1 MRALSTLLGAV
12 LGKRGATSLVLVV
25 SLLLGVSAVAGAAVL
40 RDRAGAENG
49 AAAAALA
56 ASCGTDEFEG
66 TTYDDAR
73 WDVLRPAN
81 GGPTVAGG
89 KLSLELRN
97 GDLIN
102 GTATAENVLLQ
113 DAPTGGWRATTEFNI
128 GQINAQGEQ
137 AGIVL
142 WKSEGPPNENMA
154 FGKIMFI
161 QTQDANTRVMESI
174 WTDGGGLAVPIND
187 SRTPVPSLPADA
199 DVQLRLTSDGTFL
212 TPEFSIDDGATWTQ
226 AGKTVRYDGALR
238 VGLVAVQG
246 ASGNGGLVPF
256 ERFALDCGPA
266 VSVAAS
272 TASGTAPLAVDLTG
286 TVGAGGENLA
296 WDFGDGETAT
306 GGTTQTHTFDEP
318 GVYRVTLAATANG
331 VVTRGSTVVTVAPAD
346 PPCPAFDDEF
356 GGNELDARW
365 TLQRPRLTGVRVD
378 GGMVKLRGYGGDMH
392 GTNASARNLLLRN
405 APAEGP
411 WTATT
416 KIDVSAAAQN
426 DQAGFVLW
434 RGEGTGANNFA
445 KIVFNHRG
453 AGGYW
458 VERQNNVNSV
468 TQPGGGNPGQQAT
481 VPAAVWLRVSSDG
494 AANPNL
500 TAEYSTDGTTWT
512 VVKPAGGADTI
523 QIGGSGPL
531 RLGLGRWGDGWSRE
545 IGFDF
550 LRVESEL
557 CDEEPPPPC
566 PAPAAP
572 EAGFTRIW
580 DGQTQDGWTQTTSGS
595 FDIVNDGAEGC
606 RLLSQ
611 GGLGLLWYNEQQ
623 YDEFALRLQW
633 KTQDDT
639 DNSGVFVR
647 FPDPGTNPNPPI
659 SQGHEVQIR
668 EGVAGDGENQKT
680 GSIYNFDR
688 EDARNA
694 RPAGEWNDYEIRYE
708 DDTYTITLNGT
719 VVNTW
724 ENNSNQAQNPGYI
737 GLQNHGVNDAVS
749 FRNIRIQSLTDVEP
763 TDNLF
768 TTIGITRSETR
779 DNSQIFGNPTP
790 YSLPAEEMPPSRT
803 VGPADDDAL
812 DEIPLR
818 MPDTSGTQPNLAAF
832 RGQTLEL
839 RTEDQKQFSKIHF
852 FGTTT
857 DGGPAG
863 GDFVLRFSDGTTQ
876 SIQVRFRDWCDP
888 EDTAAHH
895 VAIGPMTKRY
905 RPNGGEDGA
914 ACAIYHVPAD
924 VTAGKTLQSVTLP
937 PNTTPAGTNTQAY
950 LMALTLEEASGA
962 FETPDL
968 SGQLQFPDDQTAPAS
983 TIALDPAQPGGQDGW
998 HTTAPE
1004 VTITGVDEAGGSG
1017 VETIQYRIN
1026 GGTAVDY
1033 EGPFEIEDEG
1043 VLNLEYRSID
1053 GAGNAEG
1060 FKSVQVK
1067 VDATAPTATVRLA
1080 PSAPTAPGGWFDRAV
1095 EVTVTTRDGSGSG
1108 VAATEYRLGDG
1119 AWLPYTAA
1127 VTVAQD
1133 GVHDLQVRARD
1144 VAGNAAT
1151 AQSQPLRVDANAPT
1165 TAAAITTAAAAA
1177 GGVYRGPVSIGLT
1190 AVDGAGSGVA
1200 ATEYRLDGGA
1210 WTRYT
1215 ARIGVSAL
1223 GGHLVEFRS
1232 RDNAGNVENAKDL
1245 VFTIAA
1251 PQGAK
1256 EPAGRRRP
1264 GARPRSVR
1272 GHRGRQPAPQPRD
1285 ARAPRRAGARGLRR
1299 RQSRHAAADR
1309 DAQGRA
1315 PARARQPHG
1324 ARHQVGP
1331 LLRRVAV
1338 LRLDQAGQ
1346 QGGQEAAPGARL
1358 VHGDPAAA
1366 DVRHRRSRE
1375 RHAAGHAARE
1385 DGAPLIGPGQ
1395 NA

>member
-12 LGKRGATSLVLVV
+12 LGKRGATALVFVA
-25 SLLLGVSAVAGAAVL
+25 SLLLGASAVAGAAVI
-40 RDRAGAENG
+40 RDRAGEESG

-66 TTYDDAR
+66 TTLDDAR
-73 WDVLRPAN
+73 WDVLRPAG
-81 GGPTVAGG
+81 GGPTVSGG
-89 KLSLELRN
+89 KLNLELRN

-102 GTATAENVLLQ
+102 GTASAENVVLQ

-142 WKSEGPPNENMA
+142 WKSEGPPNENMS

-174 WTDGGGLAVPIND
+174 WTDAGGLAVPIND

-226 AGKTVRYDGALR
+226 AGKTVRYEGALR

-256 ERFALDCGPA
+256 ERFALECGPS

-272 TASGTAPLAVDLTG
+272 PTSGTAPLEVDFTG

-318 GVYRVTLAATANG
+318 GVYRVSLAATTNG
-331 VVTRGSTVVTVAPAD
+331 VVTRGSTVVNVAPAD

-356 GGNELDARW
+356 SGNELDARW
-365 TLQRPRLTGVRVD
+365 TLQRPRLTGIRVD

-416 KIDVSAAAQN
+416 KIDVSASGQN

-434 RGEGTGANNFA
+434 RGEGPGANNFA

-468 TQPGGGNPGQQAT
+468 TQPGGGNPGQQPT
-481 VPAAVWLRVSSDG
+481 VPAEVWIRVSSDG

-512 VVKPAGGADTI
+512 VVKGTGAADSI
-523 QIGGSGPL
+523 QIGGTGPL
-531 RLGLGRWGDGWSRE
+531 RIGLGRWGDGWNRE

-550 LRVESEL
+550 LRVTSAL

-566 PAPAAP
+566 PAPEAP

-580 DGQTQDGWTQTTSGS
+580 DGQTQDGWTQAGPGG
-595 FDIVNDGAEGC
+595 FDIVNDGAAGC
-606 RLLSQ
+606 RLLSR
-611 GGLGLLWYNEQQ
+611 GGLGLLWYDEQQ
-623 YDEFALRLQW
+623 YDEFVLRLQW
-633 KTQDDT
+633 MTPDNE

-647 FPDPGTNPNPPI
+647 FPNPGTDPGPPI

-668 EGVAGDGENQKT
+668 EGVVGEPQKT

-724 ENNSNQAQNPGYI
+724 ENTSNQAQSPGYI
-737 GLQNHGVNDAVS
+737 GLQNHGADDAVS

-763 TDNLF
+763 SDNLF

-790 YSLPAEEMPPSRT
+790 YSLPAEEMPPSRS
-803 VGPADDDAL
+803 VGPADDDAV
-812 DEIPLR
+812 DNVPVR
-818 MPDTSGTQPNLAAF
+818 MPDTSGTLPNLAAF
-832 RGQTLEL
+832 RGQVLEL
-839 RTEDQKQFSKIHF
+839 RPEDQKVFSKIHF

-857 DGGPAG
+857 DGGPSG
-863 GDFVLRFSDGTTQ
+863 GDFVLGFSDGTTQ
-876 SIQVRFRDWCDP
+876 SIQVRFRDWCAP
-888 EDTAAHH
+888 EDTAEHH
-895 VAIGPMTKRY
+895 SAIGPLTKRY

-924 VTAGKTLQSVTLP
+924 VTAGKTLRTVTLP
-937 PNTTPAGTNTQAY
+937 PNTTPAGTNTQSY
-950 LMALTLEEASGA
+950 LMALTLEEPSGA

-968 SGQLQFPDDQTAPAS
+968 SGQLEFPDDQTAPTS
-983 TIALDPAQPGGQDGW
+983 TVALNPATPGGSDGW
-998 HTTAPE
+998 YTDPVQ
-1004 VTITGVDEAGGSG
+1004 VTLNGTDEAGGSG
-1017 VETIQYRIN
+1017 VDRIQYRVN

-1033 EGPFEIEDEG
+1033 DGPFALAQEG

-1067 VDATAPTATVRLA
+1067 VDATAPATAIRLV
-1080 PSAPTAPGGWFDRAV
+1080 PSEPTAPGDWYDRTV
-1095 EVTVTTRDGSGSG
+1095 EVTLTARDGTGSG
-1108 VAATEYRLGDG
+1108 VATTEYRLGNG
-1119 AWLPYTAA
+1119 AWLPYTSAI
-1127 VTVAQD
+1127 TVAQD
-1133 GVHDLQVRARD
+1133 GVHDLQVRSSD
-1144 VAGNAAT
+1144 VAGNDSDV
-1151 AQSQPLRVDANAPT
+1151 QSRPLKVDANAPS
-1165 TAAAITTAAAAA
+1165 TAAAITTAAAAS
-1177 GGVYRGPVSIGLT
+1177 GGVYRGPVSIALT
-1190 AVDGAGSGVA
+1190 AADGSGSGVA
-1200 ATEYRLDGGA
+1200 STEYRLDGGA
-1210 WTRYT
+1210 WTRYSG
-1215 ARIGVSAL
+1215 RIGVSAL
-1223 GGHLVEFRS
+1223 GGHMVEFRS
-1232 RDNAGNVENAKDL
+1232 RDNAGNVENAKDV

-1251 PQGAK
+1251 PGGTN
-1256 EPAGRRRP
+1256 PPTNPP
-1264 GARPRSVR
+1264 G
-1272 GHRGRQPAPQPRD
+1272 G
-1285 ARAPRRAGARGLRR
+1285 
-1299 RQSRHAAADR
+1299 
-1309 DAQGRA
+1309 
-1315 PARARQPHG
+1315 
-1324 ARHQVGP
+1324 
-1331 LLRRVAV
+1331 
-1338 LRLDQAGQ
+1338 
-1346 QGGQEAAPGARL
+1346 
-1358 VHGDPAAA
+1358 GDPAPDPDPFAGIAGGNRRLSLATLARRGVQVRAVCVGVTRGTLRLTVSRKVARRLGLGRRTVLATKSVRCSGESRFSVSIKPGRKVARKLRQARGSFAA
-1366 DVRHRRSRE
+1366 TLRLQMSGS
-1375 RHAAGHAARE
+1375 AGRVS
-1385 DGAPLIGPGQ
+1385 DTQRVTLRGKQGRG
-1395 NA
+1395 